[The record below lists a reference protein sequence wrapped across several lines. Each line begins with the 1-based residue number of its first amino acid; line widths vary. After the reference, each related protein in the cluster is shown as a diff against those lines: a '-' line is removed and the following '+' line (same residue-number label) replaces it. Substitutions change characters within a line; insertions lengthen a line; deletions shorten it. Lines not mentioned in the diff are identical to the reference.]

1 MGYVVKYYCGRGL
14 YHNAINLNSR
24 VTTPL
29 EFVFQDSF
37 GSFIEKGKS
46 EL

>member
-1 MGYVVKYYCGRGL
+1 MMVKDDCGGML
-14 YHNAINLNSR
+14 NHNAINLNSR
-24 VTTPL
+24 VTTLL